1 MRLTIGEIASMAGV
15 SKATVS
21 RVINH
26 KPDVDPLTRQ
36 RILGLIDEY
45 GFQPNAF
52 AKAISL
58 QKSHSIGL
66 LIPHEAEYV
75 FSNPFYTEVM
85 RGVST
90 EVDRRGYYLVICY
103 AHEKNYLDIYHQKRV
118 DGFVLLSPGSFHKAI
133 IQSLDEGSVPF
144 VSTAKI
150 ADQENMAFVDVDN
163 TLGAI
168 LVVEH
173 LVSLGHEKIAYI
185 SKPTL
190 QSSQDRLAG
199 YKIVMEKHNLPCCD
213 RWMTTSETSSIQSGY
228 NCTQKLLALDEIPT
242 AIFLANDMMAI
253 GAINAIQEKGLR
265 VPEDVSVV
273 GFDDVPQASYLTPP
287 LTTVRQPTFSKGV
300 YAAGALIDWLETSI
314 KPSSHTLEVELIVR
328 SSTAPPRIVP

>member
-1 MRLTIGEIASMAGV
+1 MRVTIGEIASMAGV

-21 RVINH
+21 RVINN
-26 KPDVDPLTRQ
+26 KPDVDPHTRR
-36 RILGLIDEY
+36 RILGLIDQY

-58 QKSHSIGL
+58 QKSLSIGL
-66 LIPHEAEYV
+66 IIPHDAEYV

-103 AHEKNYLDIYHQKRV
+103 AHENNYLDIYHQKRV
-118 DGFVLLSPGSFHKAI
+118 DGFVLLSPGSFHKTI

-150 ADQENMAFVDVDN
+150 SEEETMTYVDVDN
-163 TLGAI
+163 SYGAT

-173 LVSLGHEKIAYI
+173 LVQLGHQKIAYI

-199 YKIVMEKHNLPCCD
+199 YKQVMHKYNLPCCE
-213 RWMTTSETSSIQSGY
+213 RWMMTSETSSVQSGY
-228 NCTQKLLALDEIPT
+228 NCTARLLELDEMPS

-265 VPEDVSVV
+265 VPEDISVV
-273 GFDDVPQASYLTPP
+273 GFDDVPLASYLTPP
-287 LTTVRQPTFSKGV
+287 LTTVRQPTFHKGV
-300 YAAGALIDWLETSI
+300 FAASALIDWLETLE
-314 KPSSHTLEVELIVR
+314 KPRSRILDVELVVR
-328 SSTAPPRIVP
+328 ASTAAPQTGK